1 MSQASPHQQ
10 DLQTQYTRLA
20 LAAYDFVE
28 PSSKPVDLFEESL
41 DELQSNMMT
50 SMETIT
56 FPSSL
61 LGDDLSIWSNDLL
74 PKNEFQD
81 GASLDTTIQLM
92 DALVACKQDQKSS
105 YLTAGDQNDPLP
117 DWMSEK
123 VDVSNWL
130 DVFAGNSANQMNE
143 LEMDRMSPANELL
156 NTFEADESNM
166 SDFFLPKTCLDEEPF
181 MASSPGSS
189 IGSGGSGVN
198 SSVSTM
204 PSSPYS
210 MGSETSEGDSLRETD
225 LGTEDPVSLELLL
238 NTCKDADVFLQLAD
252 VLPMDL
258 PLPAEGDLKMLGRLQ
273 TRCRVTFKEKKNQ
286 RRKSAEASPSR
297 KG

>member
-1 MSQASPHQQ
+1 MS
-10 DLQTQYTRLA
+10 YN
-20 LAAYDFVE
+20 
-28 PSSKPVDLFEESL
+28 
-41 DELQSNMMT
+41 SNMMT

-61 LGDDLSIWSNDLL
+61 VGDDLSIWSNDLL

-258 PLPAEGDLKMLGRLQ
+258 PLPAEGDLKMLEETANQMQSDLQ
-273 TRCRVTFKEKKNQ
+273 RKEKSASKVGRGKSKSKGVTKERKRGRKAKTRKQ
-286 RRKSAEASPSR
+286 RQGTGRRRRRKVIVCPLRWKS
-297 KG
+297 